1 VNPPAKKNSLAALL
15 ELLADDEPESKALGT
30 AVAGG
35 FIAAALLDVLVGKGI
50 LTNDDV
56 RGILQRANNA
66 VVHFYDS
73 DIGRNAGRAISDL
86 FRGFSE

>member
-1 VNPPAKKNSLAALL
+1 MS
-15 ELLADDEPESKALGT
+15 ADDDLESKALGT
-30 AVAGG
+30 AVASG
-35 FIAAALLDVLVGKGI
+35 FMTAALLDVLVEKGV

-56 RGILQRANNA
+56 RGILQRASNT
-66 VVHFYDS
+66 VVNFYDS